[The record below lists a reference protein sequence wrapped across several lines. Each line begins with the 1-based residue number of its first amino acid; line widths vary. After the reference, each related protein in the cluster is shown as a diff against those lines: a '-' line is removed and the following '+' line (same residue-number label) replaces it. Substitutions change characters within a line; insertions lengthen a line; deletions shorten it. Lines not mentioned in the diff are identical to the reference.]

1 MKERKSRKV
10 QRTEETKQN
19 KTGKNQLRASENL
32 PTRKSEEAL
41 ITKTTREMDKTDVR
55 MFTQNRGITHY
66 KL

>member
-41 ITKTTREMDKTDVR
+41 ITKTTREMDKTEVR

>member
-32 PTRKSEEAL
+32 PTRKSEEAR
-41 ITKTTREMDKTDVR
+41 ITKITREMDKTDVR